1 MKETLVIW
9 LGIILL
15 IVTLLFPPY
24 GYTKIKTD
32 FNHIRK
38 SGEHYDPDLD
48 YTTHNVVP
56 FTYVRHQFILSAP
69 NDYDPRLLK
78 RDLAL
83 SDRNTLIEDSEVE
96 DMRIAWHIVAVQAAA
111 IILFTGGIVFTL
123 RVRQKSRKT

>member
-1 MKETLVIW
+1 MKEALVIW

-32 FNHIRK
+32 FLQIVK
-38 SGEHYDPDLD
+38 PGEHYDLD
-48 YTTHNVVP
+48 RNFTAHDVVP
-56 FTYVRHQFILSAP
+56 FTYVRHQFILSEP

-78 RDLAL
+78 PDAADYHAY
-83 SDRNTLIEDSEVE
+83 SKVE

-111 IILFTGGIVFTL
+111 IILLTGGIVFTL